1 MLCISGR
8 ARGAEL
14 RRATRQLQLQWGRL
28 RHLAY
33 NPELQVCPK
42 VSVTTLVGLIGDGL
56 IVGVTLGEAVG
67 CTDGETEG
75 DTVVGFT
82 R

>member
-42 VSVTTLVGLIGDGL
+42 VSVTIFVEHTSQACAPAAAPPSSSN
-56 IVGVTLGEAVG
+56 E
-67 CTDGETEG
+67 
-75 DTVVGFT
+75 F
-82 R
+82 